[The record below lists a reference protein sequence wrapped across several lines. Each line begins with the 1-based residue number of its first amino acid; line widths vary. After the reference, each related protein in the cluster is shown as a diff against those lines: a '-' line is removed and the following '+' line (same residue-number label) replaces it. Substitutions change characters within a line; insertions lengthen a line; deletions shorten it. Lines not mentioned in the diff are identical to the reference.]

1 MEIINDITAQMDS
14 SNESPKKRPYNETE
28 ITDNDENESITN
40 EQTETS
46 EQATSEANV
55 KRPRIDNDNSDSDF
69 ENETDDNLKK
79 EIKKEGLDE
88 EEEDET
94 ELEKDHHYCLNR
106 FYLKRII
113 RENHA
118 SPIRQIVFNHR
129 PLPGSNFDA
138 SNIVATVAKAGISI
152 YDNEHCGNHFD
163 IMAHYILNGQGYLPG
178 PNGKQPTVEGQM
190 NTMCW
195 IRKVDDALMATA
207 GVDKIIHILSLA
219 YCKEISN
226 LTGHQDTV
234 EDLISH
240 PKNNNII
247 ISSSKDGTVRIW
259 DVYKEKCI
267 CIYKLKYNPTV
278 IALDDEGEK
287 LIIGTE
293 SGFVIEGI
301 IPDWIYNEE
310 AYNEKIKSDE
320 LPITFHTDS
329 KYQSIKNSGNKVHST
344 TIDSIGFINNT
355 NILSKDINGHIYQ
368 WNLETNEIIKE
379 FKNRSLMRQNRC
391 RFDISSDK
399 LLFCVGTAFGTV
411 LVFDISQGKMISEIG
426 HKRSTDPVKCSIFTR
441 NCKSIIY
448 SSDNASIWR
457 FDYVSKKQKKEWEN
471 WRHAHP
477 EISKKK

>member
-79 EIKKEGLDE
+79 EIKKEEVDE

-178 PNGKQPTVEGQM
+178 PNGKQPTVEG
-190 NTMCW
+190 
-195 IRKVDDALMATA
+195 V
-207 GVDKIIHILSLA
+207 
-219 YCKEISN
+219 
-226 LTGHQDTV
+226 
-234 EDLISH
+234 
-240 PKNNNII
+240 
-247 ISSSKDGTVRIW
+247 
-259 DVYKEKCI
+259 
-267 CIYKLKYNPTV
+267 
-278 IALDDEGEK
+278 
-287 LIIGTE
+287 
-293 SGFVIEGI
+293 
-301 IPDWIYNEE
+301 
-310 AYNEKIKSDE
+310 
-320 LPITFHTDS
+320 
-329 KYQSIKNSGNKVHST
+329 SIK
-344 TIDSIGFINNT
+344 
-355 NILSKDINGHIYQ
+355 L
-368 WNLETNEIIKE
+368 
-379 FKNRSLMRQNRC
+379 
-391 RFDISSDK
+391 
-399 LLFCVGTAFGTV
+399 
-411 LVFDISQGKMISEIG
+411 
-426 HKRSTDPVKCSIFTR
+426 
-441 NCKSIIY
+441 
-448 SSDNASIWR
+448 
-457 FDYVSKKQKKEWEN
+457 
-471 WRHAHP
+471 
-477 EISKKK
+477 